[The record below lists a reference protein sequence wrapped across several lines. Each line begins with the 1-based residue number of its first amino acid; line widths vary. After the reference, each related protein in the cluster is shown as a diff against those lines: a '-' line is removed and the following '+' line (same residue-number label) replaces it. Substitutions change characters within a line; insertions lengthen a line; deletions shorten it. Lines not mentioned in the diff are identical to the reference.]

1 MMMMNL
7 KAHRQSSSLPLYFRC
22 LGVSWRGADDI
33 TIKPLLGLP
42 GVWRGRISEVE
53 LTCINNYFT
62 INDDDDFESP
72 STIEL
77 TSNVF

>member
-1 MMMMNL
+1 MEG
-7 KAHRQSSSLPLYFRC
+7 
-22 LGVSWRGADDI
+22 GVDV

-53 LTCINNYFT
+53 RTCINNYFT
-62 INDDDDFESP
+62 INKDDEFESP

>member
-1 MMMMNL
+1 M
-7 KAHRQSSSLPLYFRC
+7 C
-22 LGVSWRGADDI
+22 WRGEGDV
-33 TIKPLLGLP
+33 TIRPLLGLP
-42 GVWRGRISEVE
+42 GVCGGKISEVE

-62 INDDDDFESP
+62 INDDDDFESS